1 MKEIENNVF
10 FSYVEEEIAEG
21 KSVSLRVKGKSM
33 TPTLH
38 EGDIIT
44 LIPVNQHKL
53 KIGDVVLFTYKN
65 NFLLHRIICK
75 KKNKLTLQ
83 GDAVYQHTEKIST
96 QEVIALLQQVKKQNG
111 KTIDCQSI
119 YRRIY
124 FYLWFVVKTI
134 KYRLLVIIKKKRNE
148 PKQ

>member
-10 FSYVEEEIAEG
+10 FSYVETEIAEG
-21 KSVSLRVKGKSM
+21 KSVSLRIKGKSM
-33 TPTLH
+33 TPSLH

-53 KIGDVVLFTYKN
+53 KIGDVVLFKYKN
-65 NFLLHRIICK
+65 NFLLHRIIYK

-96 QEVIALLQQVKKQNG
+96 QQVIALLQQVKKQNG
-111 KTIDCQSI
+111 KIIDCQST
-119 YRRIY
+119 YRKIY
-124 FYLWFVVKTI
+124 FYLWFAVKTI
-134 KYRLLVIIKKKRNE
+134 KYRLLLIIKKKRNE